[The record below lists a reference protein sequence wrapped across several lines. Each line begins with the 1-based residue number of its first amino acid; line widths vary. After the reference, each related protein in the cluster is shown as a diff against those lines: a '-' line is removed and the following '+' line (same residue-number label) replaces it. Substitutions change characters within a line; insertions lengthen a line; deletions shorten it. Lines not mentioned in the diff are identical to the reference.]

1 MITCRLRDAV
11 LMLRRLTS
19 QEARAEEKASIR
31 TKQDELNKIDEEIK
45 QLQESVEQEKKQLT
59 GQKY

>member
-1 MITCRLRDAV
+1 MLMYQLYTKRKFLRQLMITCRLRDAV

-31 TKQDELNKIDEEIK
+31 TKQERINK
-45 QLQESVEQEKKQLT
+45 
-59 GQKY
+59 

>member
-31 TKQDELNKIDEEIK
+31 TKQERINK
-45 QLQESVEQEKKQLT
+45 
-59 GQKY
+59 